1 MQNLLNNYEQQI
13 FKKEFSPEVEADI
26 VEIRNASEND
36 QTLILEIGSGSITIP
51 FPNNNNDSFQGFPKA
66 FSVCL
71 QSIDLDCNT
80 GVSVTS
86 DITIETTE
94 KYEINING
102 VSTVMYG
109 DALLS
114 YLESL
119 PDVVVEQ
126 KL

>member
-36 QTLILEIGSGSITIP
+36 QTLILEIGAGSITIP

>member
-26 VEIRNASEND
+26 VEIRNAFEND
-36 QTLILEIGSGSITIP
+36 QTLILEIGAGSITIP
-51 FPNNNNDSFQGFPKA
+51 FPNSNNDSIQSFPKA